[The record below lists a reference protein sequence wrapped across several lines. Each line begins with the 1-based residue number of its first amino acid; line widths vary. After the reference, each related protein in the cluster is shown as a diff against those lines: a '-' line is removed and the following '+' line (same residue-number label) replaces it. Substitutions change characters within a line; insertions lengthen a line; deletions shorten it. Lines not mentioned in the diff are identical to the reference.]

1 MSPDNLHKL
10 HLGTSSWT
18 FADWRD
24 VFYPPQL
31 PVKDQLSYYAT
42 QFNSVE
48 VNTSFYGLPAPSTV
62 LQWVESVPEGFTFAL
77 KAPRLITHEKRLID
91 CRQDVQAYLDV
102 LRSLG
107 DLAAPGFLQFP
118 PQFTRSHYGRVLADF
133 LDWLAGELNGLSLA
147 VEVRARDLM
156 TDAFARFLAERS
168 MSFVVVERVDT
179 PDLYET
185 WAAQL
190 ALASAPRYLF
200 LRIIGNDRDKLPND
214 RDLQR
219 PQDDILDR
227 WAARI
232 ADLLAQNVEVFAYVH
247 NPFEGHSPA
256 SVHRLWERVD
266 LRHPLPTWAPPPPPS
281 LPPDED
287 NSGQLSLL

>member
-1 MSPDNLHKL
+1 MSSDDSHTL

-18 FADWRD
+18 FTDWREA
-24 VFYPPQL
+24 FYPPQL
-31 PVKDQLSYYAT
+31 PTKEQLRYYAT

-48 VNTSFYGLPAPSTV
+48 VNTSFYALPAPSTV
-62 LQWVESVPEGFTFAL
+62 LQWVESVPAGFTFAL
-77 KAPRLITHEKRLID
+77 KAPRLITHEKKLID

-118 PQFTRSHYGRVLADF
+118 PQFTRAGYGRVLAEF
-133 LDWLAGELNGLSLA
+133 LDWLAGELNGLRLA

-185 WAAQL
+185 WADQL
-190 ALASAPRYLF
+190 TVDAAPNYLF

-219 PQDDILDR
+219 PQDEILDR
-227 WAARI
+227 WADRI
-232 ADLLAQNVEVFAYVH
+232 AHLLAQDVEVFAYIH

-256 SVHRLWERVD
+256 SVRRLWERID
-266 LRHPLPTWAPPPPPS
+266 HRHPLPVWSPPPS
-281 LPPDED
+281 PPAADEIG
-287 NSGQLSLL
+287 GQLPLL

>member
-1 MSPDNLHKL
+1 M
-10 HLGTSSWT
+10 T
-18 FADWRD
+18 
-24 VFYPPQL
+24 
-31 PVKDQLSYYAT
+31 YYAT

-77 KAPRLITHEKRLID
+77 KAPRLITHEKKLID
-91 CRQDVQAYLDV
+91 CRQDMQAYLDV

-118 PQFTRSHYGRVLADF
+118 PQFTRAQYGRVLADF
-133 LDWLAGELNGLSLA
+133 LDWLAGELKGLSLA

-168 MSFVVVERVDT
+168 MSLVVVERVDT
-179 PDLYET
+179 TDLYET
-185 WAAQL
+185 WSAQL
-190 ALASAPRYLF
+190 ALASTPRYFF
-200 LRIIGNDRDKLPND
+200 LRLIGNDRDKLPND

-219 PQDDILDR
+219 PQDETLDR
-227 WAARI
+227 WAIRI
-232 ADLLAQNVEVFAYVH
+232 ADLLAQNIEVFAYIH

-256 SVHRLWERVD
+256 SVRRLWERID
-266 LRHPLPTWAPPPPPS
+266 RRHPLPIWSPSPPS
-281 LPPDED
+281 QDD
-287 NSGQLSLL
+287 SAGQLSLL